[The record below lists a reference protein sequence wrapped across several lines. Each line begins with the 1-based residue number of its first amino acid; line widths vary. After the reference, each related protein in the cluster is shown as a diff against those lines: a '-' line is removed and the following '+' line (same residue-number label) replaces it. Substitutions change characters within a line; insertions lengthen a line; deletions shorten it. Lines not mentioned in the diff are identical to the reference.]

1 MRVVHACSACVQCM
15 GAVHACSACVQC
27 MRAVHACSAC
37 AQCMRAVHTRSAC
50 AQCMRAGHA
59 RSACVQCMRAVHA
72 RSACVHCVRAVR
84 ACSACVQCMRAVHAR
99 PGRKEGLQ
107 GVALGGRR
115 GSRGCQGRTRLR
127 KWLPFYVL
135 SLPRGHWR
143 PSPGRWCFAT
153 FRPQPLQNLR
163 KSKVFSYPPSGSAPA
178 LSVTHARARSNVYQH
193 ISQGMPRGLTRRGG
207 LRSQRGGLKF
217 RRFM

>member
-1 MRVVHACSACVQCM
+1 MRVVHVCSACVQCM

-27 MRAVHACSAC
+27 MRAVHACSEC

-135 SLPRGHWR
+135 SLPRGPR
-143 PSPGRWCFAT
+143 TLGPGRWYFASLS
-153 FRPQPLQNLR
+153 PQPLQNLR
-163 KSKVFSYPPSGSAPA
+163 KSMVFFISPERIRGRPVGD
-178 LSVTHARARSNVYQH
+178 ARSRAQ
-193 ISQGMPRGLTRRGG
+193 
-207 LRSQRGGLKF
+207 
-217 RRFM
+217 